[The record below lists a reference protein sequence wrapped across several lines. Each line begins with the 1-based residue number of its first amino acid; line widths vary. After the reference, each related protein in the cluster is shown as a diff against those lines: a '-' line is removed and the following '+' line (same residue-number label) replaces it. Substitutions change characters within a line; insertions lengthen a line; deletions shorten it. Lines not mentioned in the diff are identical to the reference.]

1 MSDLN
6 SRHRHRHHK
15 TSGKGFL
22 ILPVMFFVV
31 ICLIIYII
39 LAPSLNLLKEELGF
53 LFSDSVKNYSSDE
66 YKNIFVPVAEKPVT
80 TDKNKPTEIE
90 TVPAKDLTYPSYNNL
105 FGELIIE
112 ECGIDVPLFFGD
124 DDVALRNGVG
134 IYAGSFIP
142 GYGGTILVA
151 GHNNTYFNGLKNASK
166 GQIVKIKTSYGN
178 YQYRINDI
186 AVKNAND
193 SSAYDLS
200 ATRENLIMYT
210 CYPFDELGLTPMRCF
225 VYGEFVSGPLIVDKY
240 EVNEDEE
247 DIDEEEIEDTD
258 SEVGN

>member
-6 SRHRHRHHK
+6 SRHRHKHRK

-22 ILPVMFFVV
+22 ILPVMFFAV
-31 ICLIIYII
+31 ICLGIYIAI
-39 LAPSLNLLKEELGF
+39 SPSLKLLKEELGV

-66 YKNIFVPVAEKPVT
+66 YKNIFVPVAEKPKEVA
-80 TDKNKPTEIE
+80 TESNGKEKLTELE
-90 TVPAKDLTYPSYNNL
+90 TIPART
-105 FGELIIE
+105 LIIE

-142 GYGGTILVA
+142 GYGGTILIA

-186 AVKNAND
+186 AVKKATD
-193 SSAYDLS
+193 GSAYDLS
-200 ATRENLIMYT
+200 APRENLIMYT
-210 CYPFDELGLTPMRCF
+210 CYPFDELGLTPWRCF
-225 VYGEFVSGPLIVDKY
+225 VYGEFVSGPQVVDKY
-240 EVNEDEE
+240 EEDDE
-247 DIDEEEIEDTD
+247 DDFDDEADDNAD
-258 SEVGN
+258 SEEVD